1 LRDVAPGADGGW
13 LDLARSERSGD
24 SSESAALADAALEI
38 ALATGDAD
46 LELRALAQLGLA
58 EVGLGRVDRG
68 LGRLDEA
75 MAAAMSGEA
84 ATLETFADFWMA
96 PGRILAGWHLLD
108 GSCDAPRHQGS
119 GRPVGG
125 HIRGGTRPWKA
136 TPAGTTMPEWSLH
149 PGLGNADQ

>member
-13 LDLARSERSGD
+13 LDLARSERSRD
-24 SSESAALADAALEI
+24 SSESAALADAVLEI

-58 EVGLGRVDRG
+58 EVRLGRVDRS
-68 LGRLDEA
+68 LGPLDEA

-96 PGRILAGWHLLD
+96 PGRHFGWLAP
-108 GSCDAPRHQGS
+108 S
-119 GRPVGG
+119 
-125 HIRGGTRPWKA
+125 
-136 TPAGTTMPEWSLH
+136 
-149 PGLGNADQ
+149 